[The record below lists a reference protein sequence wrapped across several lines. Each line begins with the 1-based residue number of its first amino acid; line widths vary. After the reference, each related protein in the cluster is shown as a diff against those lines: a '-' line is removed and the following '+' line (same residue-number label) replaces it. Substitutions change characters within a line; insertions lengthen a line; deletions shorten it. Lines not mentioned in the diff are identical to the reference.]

1 LNAFFQ
7 HSYNAYR
14 NEFDFFEDKKWFPQT
29 VWGIQ
34 LSVPI
39 FSGLS
44 RYARTSQAK
53 IQLLND
59 QHSLIQMERSLEFQ
73 EIQMKNNLRGAQ
85 ETLSL
90 QKKNLELANSI
101 YENAIIK
108 KKIGKGNGVA
118 VTQKHGQLILAEAKY
133 IGSMMETFNARLALD
148 KMYNN
153 ILTNQITR

>member
-1 LNAFFQ
+1 
-7 HSYNAYR
+7 
-14 NEFDFFEDKKWFPQT
+14 
-29 VWGIQ
+29 
-34 LSVPI
+34 
-39 FSGLS
+39 
-44 RYARTSQAK
+44 
-53 IQLLND
+53 
-59 QHSLIQMERSLEFQ
+59 MERSLEFQ
-73 EIQMKNNLRGAQ
+73 EIQMKNNLRGAE

-90 QKKNLELANSI
+90 QKQNLELANSI

-108 KKIGKGNGVA
+108 KKIGKGNGVT